1 MNLRIL
7 IYLGVSED
15 KLEFKPIFSFLS
27 EILPRIPIELR
38 AEFISYFLNL
48 WRTIEEKNA
57 QVSQALAAARVLN
70 PRLPWRDRQP
80 LPGEINFERRF
91 LFAPQQKPLGILY
104 DAWQLQKIM
113 RSLIPSGEN
122 NWEHLHLVIT
132 NQLIGTWDQA
142 NKSYHYRTAFFG
154 LPSIISIP
162 GLVEAPAKPRQFY
175 LKLKM
180 GIPYEILKNEF
191 RQFIFDYED
200 PRLKE
205 ILKGYLL
212 QALFYHLTGEPFCPD
227 PSCRLYN
234 AHWQEEMIK
243 AQIQNG
249 IGLCPSH
256 LKTLNQLLQ
265 GEIEPAWLINF

>member
-1 MNLRIL
+1 M
-7 IYLGVSED
+7 GVSED
-15 KLEFKPIFSFLS
+15 KVEFKPLFSFLS
-27 EILPRIPIELR
+27 EILPGIPIELR
-38 AEFISYFLNL
+38 GEFISYFLNL
-48 WRTIEEKNA
+48 LGATEKKNA
-57 QVSQALAAARVLN
+57 EVSQALAAARVFN
-70 PRLPWRDRQP
+70 PALPWKERQP
-80 LPGEINFERRF
+80 LSGEINFERRF
-91 LFAPQQKPLGILY
+91 LSAPQQKPPGTLY
-104 DAWQLQKIM
+104 DAWQLQKLM
-113 RSLIPSGEN
+113 RSLIPSKEN

-132 NQLIGTWDQA
+132 NQLIGTWEQA
-142 NKSYHYRTAFFG
+142 NQRYHYRTAFWG

-180 GIPYEILKNEF
+180 GFSYEILKNEF
-191 RQFIFDYED
+191 REFIFDYED

-212 QALFYHLTGEPFCPD
+212 QALFYHLTADPFCPN

-249 IGLCPSH
+249 LGLCPAH
-256 LKTLNQLLQ
+256 LETINQFLA
-265 GEIEPAWLINF
+265 GKIKDDWLIKF